1 MELGILMPDLAFSNT
16 GAVTDSWTCQQLV
29 QNATQNLGYD
39 VKDPEEEK
47 TDQDEVK
54 DETDGK

>member
-1 MELGILMPDLAFSNT
+1 MPDLAFS
-16 GAVTDSWTCQQLV
+16 GAGNVSDSWTCQQLV

-39 VKDPEEEK
+39 VKDPEEDK

-54 DETDGK
+54 EENDGE